1 MEPIVI
7 AAIAYGI
14 VLTCSLAFFL
24 YMFYRVSPRKME
36 ERVQDLWTKIFTSN
50 EKQYADMRNSMAHTV
65 ADYAAGY
72 VVMLGEEFKKGNT
85 GPLYNVVG
93 PIFAAIRGLST
104 AVVEGAKGNIQKSLT
119 VGMGNEKLMQLRG
132 ALPKKQQGWLD
143 FLIVAKDIIGAPPS
157 KQGGGNAPS
166 TDLKKGQWRY

>member
-1 MEPIVI
+1 MDAIVI
-7 AAIAYGI
+7 AAICYAI

-50 EKQYADMRNSMAHTV
+50 EKQYVDMRASMSHAV

-93 PIFAAIRGLST
+93 PIFAAMRGLST
-104 AVVEGAKGNIQKSLT
+104 AVIEGAKGNIQKSLT
-119 VGMGNEKLMQLRG
+119 AGMDDEKLMRVRG
-132 ALPKKQQGWLD
+132 MLPKKQQGWLD
-143 FLIVAKDIIGAPPS
+143 WFMVVKELIGPGSPKE
-157 KQGGGNAPS
+157 GGGNAPG
-166 TDLKKGQWRY
+166 KKFDETKWR